1 MVTGVPYPSESSGRL
16 RPVPE
21 WSKQSPASLA
31 MGYELSVTPLQLAMA
46 YAAFANGGELLEPT
60 LVREIRDP
68 DGTVRFTARR
78 QVVRRMMS
86 PATAA
91 TMRKL
96 LRDVVTSGTGGRAD
110 LAGYGVAGKSGT
122 ARRMRDDGRGYE
134 EGAYTASFVGF
145 FPAEDPQLVILVKL
159 DAPEGAFYGGEIAAP
174 VTKAVLQAAL
184 AARDGALELK
194 GGAPPTRVVT
204 AEPSVAIEPRET
216 VETTDAPVVY
226 DLAAP
231 IPAPRRVVI
240 SRPVP
245 EVTGLSTR
253 AAVRALHRA
262 GFRVVIDA
270 TGAVGETS
278 PAVGTMLPSG
288 SVVRFA
294 PSRGGTP

>member
-1 MVTGVPYPSESSGRL
+1 MLFRS
-16 RPVPE
+16 
-21 WSKQSPASLA
+21 
-31 MGYELSVTPLQLAMA
+31 
-46 YAAFANGGELLEPT
+46 
-60 LVREIRDP
+60 
-68 DGTVRFTARR
+68 
-78 QVVRRMMS
+78 
-86 PATAA
+86 
-91 TMRKL
+91 
-96 LRDVVTSGTGGRAD
+96 
-110 LAGYGVAGKSGT
+110 
-122 ARRMRDDGRGYE
+122 
-134 EGAYTASFVGF
+134 
-145 FPAEDPQLVILVKL
+145 
-159 DAPEGAFYGGEIAAP
+159 
-174 VTKAVLQAAL
+174 
-184 AARDGALELK
+184 
-194 GGAPPTRVVT
+194 VT

-294 PSRGGTP
+294 PSRGGAR